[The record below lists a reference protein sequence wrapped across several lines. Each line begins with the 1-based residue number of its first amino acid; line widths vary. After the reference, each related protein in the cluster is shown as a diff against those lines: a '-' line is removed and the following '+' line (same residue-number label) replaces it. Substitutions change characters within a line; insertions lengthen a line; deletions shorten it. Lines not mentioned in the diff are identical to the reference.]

1 MGDSA
6 TLAKARAVKEKVA
19 KIVEGDPSVS
29 GIGVARVGDGYGVKV
44 GVTGP
49 TATVT
54 GLPSDIDGVPVIVE
68 TVGKITKQDP
78 A

>member
-1 MGDSA
+1 MDSSA

-19 KIVEGDPSVS
+19 KIVEGDPSVT
-29 GIGVARVGDGYGVKV
+29 GIGIARVGEGYGVKV

-49 TATVT
+49 TTAVT
-54 GLPSDIDGVPVIVE
+54 GLPPVIDGVPVMVE
-68 TVGKITKQDP
+68 TVGKVTKQDP